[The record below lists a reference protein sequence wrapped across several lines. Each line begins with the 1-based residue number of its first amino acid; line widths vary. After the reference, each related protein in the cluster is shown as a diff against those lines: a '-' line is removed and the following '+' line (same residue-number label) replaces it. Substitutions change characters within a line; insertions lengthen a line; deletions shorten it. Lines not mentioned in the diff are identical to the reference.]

1 LAFIKYFA
9 QQNQNRTQRFNT
21 QTNMLTFNIPDFIKT
36 HITQRP
42 ESFFLKDIEANRSK
56 LSAEIKGKKVLVIG
70 GAGTIGSSFVKAILP
85 FEPSSLVVVD
95 YSENGLTELTRDL
108 RSQDLYIPEEYITYP
123 FDFGG
128 KVFEKMFRSRAFDI
142 VACFAAHK
150 HVRSEKDHLAIEA
163 MINNNVYNTKKLID
177 LARVQ
182 KPKHFFSVS
191 TDKAANPVNVMGASK
206 KLMEKVLMAY
216 SDELKICTA
225 RFANVAFS
233 NGSLLA
239 GFIERMMKRQ
249 PLSSPSDVKRY
260 FVSPE
265 ESGHLCMLAS
275 LLGTSG
281 EIFFPKL
288 NEDQMMTFSHIAEK
302 FLNEM
307 GLEAEKC
314 KTEAEAK
321 TKGANWNPNSKTYP
335 VYFFKTDTS
344 GEKSF
349 EEFYTKTDEIDMDT
363 YYALGVVKNAE
374 IPQKAAIET
383 TLIEF
388 KKLFDSESVD
398 KAKVVGLLSK
408 YLPDFSH
415 IETGKSLDQKM

>member
-1 LAFIKYFA
+1 MLNFKIDEIIK
-9 QQNQNRTQRFNT
+9 
-21 QTNMLTFNIPDFIKT
+21 K
-36 HITQRP
+36 HITKRP
-42 ESFFLKDIEANRSK
+42 TSYFLSDIETNRSK
-56 LSAEIKGKKVLVIG
+56 LISEIKGKKILVIG

-85 FEPSSLVVVD
+85 FEPSSVVVVD

-108 RSQDLYIPEEYITYP
+108 RSQDVYMPAEYITYP

-128 KVFEKMFRSRAFDI
+128 EVFAKMFRKRDFDI

-163 MINNNVYNTKKLID
+163 MINNNVFNTKRLIA
-177 LARVQ
+177 LALES

-191 TDKAANPVNVMGASK
+191 TDKAANPVNVMGGSK
-206 KLMEKVLMAY
+206 KLMEKVLMSY
-216 SDELKICTA
+216 SDEIKICTA

-249 PLSSPSDVKRY
+249 PLSSPNDVKRY
-260 FVSPE
+260 FLSPK
-265 ESGHLCMLAS
+265 ESGQLCMLAC
-275 LLGTSG
+275 LLGESSD
-281 EIFFPKL
+281 IFFPKL
-288 NEDQMMTFSHIAEK
+288 DESQMMTFSTIAEK
-302 FLNEM
+302 FLEEL

-314 KTEAEAK
+314 ATEQEAK
-321 TKGANWNPNSKTYP
+321 LKAQSWSSTDKTYP

-349 EEFYTKTDEIDMDT
+349 EEFYTKSDEVDMDT
-363 YYALGVVKNAE
+363 FDALGVIKNSV
-374 IPQKAAIET
+374 IPLKSDIDQ
-383 TLIEF
+383 TLRDF
-388 KKLFDSESVD
+388 RKLFDAEDVN
-398 KAKVVGLLSK
+398 KAKVVSLISK

-415 IETGKSLDQKM
+415 IETGKRLDQKM

>member
-1 LAFIKYFA
+1 
-9 QQNQNRTQRFNT
+9 
-21 QTNMLTFNIPDFIKT
+21 MLTFNIPEFINKN
-36 HITQRP
+36 ITKRP
-42 ESFFLKDIEANRSK
+42 ESFFNKDIELNKDDLEAR
-56 LSAEIKGKKVLVIG
+56 IKDQKILVIG
-70 GAGTIGSSFVKAILP
+70 GAGTIGSSFIKAILP

-108 RSQDLYIPEEYITYP
+108 RSQEIFIPQEYITYP

-128 KVFEKMFRSRAFDI
+128 EVFEKMFRSRTFDI

-163 MINNNVYNTKKLID
+163 MIKNNVYNTKKLID
-177 LARVQ
+177 LALESN
-182 KPKHFFSVS
+182 PKHFFSVS

-265 ESGHLCMLAS
+265 ESGQLCMLAC
-275 LLGTSG
+275 LLGESG
-281 EIFFPKL
+281 DIFFPKL
-288 NEDQMMTFSHIAEK
+288 KEEQMLTFSHIAER
-302 FLNEM
+302 FLNDL

-314 KTEAEAK
+314 DSEDEAK
-321 TKGANWNPNSKTYP
+321 VKAANWDSESKSYP

-349 EEFYTKTDEIDMDT
+349 EEFYTKTDEVDMDSFH
-363 YYALGVVKNAE
+363 ALGVVKNAE
-374 IPQKAAIET
+374 VPEKIAINK
-383 TLIEF
+383 TLEAF
-388 KKLFDSESVD
+388 QNLFDSESVD
-398 KAKVVGLLSK
+398 KTKVVGLLSK

>member
-1 LAFIKYFA
+1 MLNFNINQFIK
-9 QQNQNRTQRFNT
+9 
-21 QTNMLTFNIPDFIKT
+21 K
-36 HITQRP
+36 HITKRP
-42 ESFFLKDIEANRSK
+42 ESFFLKDIRAHEEELSK
-56 LSAEIKGKKVLVIG
+56 ELKGKKILVIG

-85 FEPSSLVVVD
+85 FEPSSLIVVD

-108 RSQDLYIPEEYITYP
+108 RSQDLYVPPEYITYP

-128 KVFEKMFRSRAFDI
+128 EVFAKMYRSRSFDV

-163 MINNNVYNTKKLID
+163 MVNNNVFNTKRLID
-177 LARVQ
+177 LALEN

-206 KLMEKVLMAY
+206 KLMEKVLLSY

-249 PLSSPSDVKRY
+249 PLSSPNDVRRY

-265 ESGHLCMLAS
+265 ESGQLCMLAC
-275 LLGTSG
+275 LLGKSSD
-281 EIFFPKL
+281 IFFPKL
-288 NEDQMMTFSHIAEK
+288 SEEQMMTFSDIAEL
-302 FLNEM
+302 FLGEL
-307 GLEAEKC
+307 GLKADKC
-314 KTEAEAK
+314 GSEQEAK
-321 TKGANWNPNSKTYP
+321 QKATVWTTDQDSYP
-335 VYFFKTDTS
+335 VYFFSTDTS

-349 EEFYTKTDEIDMDT
+349 EEFYTSEDKLDLSTFE
-363 YYALGVVKNAE
+363 ALGIVKGSTKSTHE
-374 IPQKAAIET
+374 AIDK
-383 TLIEF
+383 TLEAFSNIF
-388 KKLFDSESVD
+388 NNDHVD

-408 YLPDFSH
+408 YLPDFNH